1 MNYKILTLI
10 VFTFFLYSC
19 DQLVINQSKN
29 KNFKID
35 NNILF
40 AKKVIK
46 ICNQILR

>member
-1 MNYKILTLI
+1 MKK
-10 VFTFFLYSC
+10 FKEFAG
-19 DQLVINQSKN
+19 N

-46 ICNQILR
+46 ICNQILG